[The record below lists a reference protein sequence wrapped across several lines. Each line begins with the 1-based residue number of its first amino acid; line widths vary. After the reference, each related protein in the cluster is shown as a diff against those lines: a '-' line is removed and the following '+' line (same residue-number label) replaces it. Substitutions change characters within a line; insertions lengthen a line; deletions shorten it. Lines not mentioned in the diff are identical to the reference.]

1 MHSEI
6 SPANQILEVV
16 TSVPDCRI
24 EMLASLLPALTSAQ
38 LLGEVMRLS
47 QTGHVRVVLNGR
59 GIVTIR
65 SVDEPVRHWRTKKK
79 EETPNDT
86 GTTRLSAADVR

>member
-1 MHSEI
+1 MRSEI

-24 EMLASLLPALTSAQ
+24 EQAASFLPALTSAQ
-38 LLGEVMRLS
+38 LLGEVTRLS
-47 QTGHVRVVLNGR
+47 QTGHVPVVLDRR
-59 GIVTIR
+59 GIVRIR
-65 SVDEPVRHWRTKKK
+65 CVDERVRHWGTKKK
-79 EETPNDT
+79 EETPNGT